1 MSETKDDDDKEPAS
15 EPIAE
20 EKADGEKALVVQDQV
35 RERALATASSSSSS
49 RQMALAEDLALAKEI
64 RSEKK
69 EQFYATAGDDKAA
82 QTSPVVKVCCGA
94 AALAILLLVGFV
106 AYSLLASQYSDASL
120 EEKIISGDK
129 LEGLKALRQHSI
141 QNLFSTFAIVVGVLV
156 LGIFAGFGL
165 MLYFK
170 DTTQHQSQRRM
181 EMVRAATNTFEFSE
195 DLMAQLTANLQVQ
208 LATVGNLERDV
219 ERYTEQIE
227 KLNEEGSNNREQIDE
242 LQEQKAK
249 KEAELSATQAT
260 VKATRR
266 SLDEAKTRE
275 EGLREDLRT
284 KEETLQE
291 QQQESSRARNE
302 ASRLQDSMRRSETEA
317 SSLRSRARCLEQ
329 SVTENQSRARQLELD
344 NVRLNE
350 EVKRKPSR
358 SISIWI

>member
-20 EKADGEKALVVQDQV
+20 KKADGEKVLVAQDQV
-35 RERALATASSSSSS
+35 RERALATSSSSSSS

-106 AYSLLASQYSDASL
+106 AYSLLASQSNDASL

-227 KLNEEGSNNREQIDE
+227 KLNEEGSNNREQIDVVMRLNSTYPK
-242 LQEQKAK
+242 LQLFPCTLFLSISPATLS
-249 KEAELSATQAT
+249 EAAAVENNSKHTFTLSLHLSPSHRRRSATPT
-260 VKATRR
+260 T
-266 SLDEAKTRE
+266 
-275 EGLREDLRT
+275 
-284 KEETLQE
+284 
-291 QQQESSRARNE
+291 
-302 ASRLQDSMRRSETEA
+302 
-317 SSLRSRARCLEQ
+317 
-329 SVTENQSRARQLELD
+329 
-344 NVRLNE
+344 
-350 EVKRKPSR
+350 
-358 SISIWI
+358 